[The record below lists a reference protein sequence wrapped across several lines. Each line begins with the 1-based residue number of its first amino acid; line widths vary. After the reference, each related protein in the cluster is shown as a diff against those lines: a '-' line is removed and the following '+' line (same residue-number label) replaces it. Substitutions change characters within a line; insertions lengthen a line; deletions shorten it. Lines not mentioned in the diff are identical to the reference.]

1 MLAEG
6 YMYNMRTIGLEPGDI
21 QKLVSVVSR
30 ILNTKRLV
38 THYGLKTTR
47 NLRYHWLDTVHLMT
61 ILIDIIKSDSKD
73 HFLQSDTMQFHK
85 LDSMD
90 VFIVRH

>member
-1 MLAEG
+1 MHKMMLAEG
-6 YMYNMRTIGLEPGDI
+6 SMYNMGTLGLEPGGV

-38 THYGLKTTR
+38 RHYRLKTTR

-73 HFLQSDTMQFHK
+73 HYA
-85 LDSMD
+85 
-90 VFIVRH
+90 I

>member
-6 YMYNMRTIGLEPGDI
+6 YMYNMRTIGFEPGDVK
-21 QKLVSVVSR
+21 KLVSVVSR

-38 THYGLKTTR
+38 T
-47 NLRYHWLDTVHLMT
+47 HLMT

-73 HFLQSDTMQFHK
+73 HFLQSDTMQFDK

>member
-6 YMYNMRTIGLEPGDI
+6 YMYNMRTIGLEPGDV

-73 HFLQSDTMQFHK
+73 HFLQSDTMQFDK

>member
-6 YMYNMRTIGLEPGDI
+6 SVYNMGTIRIEPEGV
-21 QKLVSVVSR
+21 QKLVFIVSR
-30 ILNTKRLV
+30 ILNIKRLV
-38 THYGLKTTR
+38 RHYGLKTTR
-47 NLRYHWLDTVHLMT
+47 NLRYHWLDTVYLMT

-73 HFLQSDTMQFHK
+73 HFLQSDTMQFDK

>member
-1 MLAEG
+1 
-6 YMYNMRTIGLEPGDI
+6 MYNMRTIGLEPGGV

-38 THYGLKTTR
+38 RHYGLKTTR

-61 ILIDIIKSDSKD
+61 ILIDTKSDSKD
-73 HFLQSDTMQFHK
+73 HFLQSDTMQFDK

>member
-1 MLAEG
+1 
-6 YMYNMRTIGLEPGDI
+6 MYNMRTIGLETGGV

-38 THYGLKTTR
+38 RHYGLKTTR
-47 NLRYHWLDTVHLMT
+47 NLRYHWLNTVHLMT

-73 HFLQSDTMQFHK
+73 HFLQSDTMQFDK

>member
-6 YMYNMRTIGLEPGDI
+6 YMYNMRTIGLEPGDV

-73 HFLQSDTMQFHK
+73 HFLQSDTMQFDK

-90 VFIVRH
+90 VFIVGH

>member
-6 YMYNMRTIGLEPGDI
+6 SMYSMGTIGLEPGGVK
-21 QKLVSVVSR
+21 KLVSVVSR

-38 THYGLKTTR
+38 RHYGLETTR

-73 HFLQSDTMQFHK
+73 HFLQSDTMQFDK
-85 LDSMD
+85 IDSMD
-90 VFIVRH
+90 VFIAKH